1 LFLIEPILE
10 TFDYKRLD
18 RVPLSRPRTSVEKD
32 FADGCM
38 AAEVV
43 KFYFPS
49 FVDLRD
55 YQPSPN
61 IQDRLAQWK

>member
-1 LFLIEPILE
+1 M
-10 TFDYKRLD
+10 
-18 RVPLSRPRTSVEKD
+18 EKD

-49 FVDLRD
+49 IVNLHD
-55 YQPSPN
+55 YRPSPS
-61 IQDRLAQWK
+61 IQDRIAQWK